1 MTAPESSS
9 AERGED
15 TDLTAVISAMQDQID
30 ELRAAIDQ
38 QQRDLDAQRQTLRT
52 LQQD

>member
-1 MTAPESSS
+1 MTTPEPD
-9 AERGED
+9 AADRGED
-15 TDLTAVISAMQDQID
+15 TDLTAVLSALQDQID

-38 QQRDLDAQRQTLRT
+38 QQRDLDAQRQILRT